1 MAVIKA
7 ANSAAG
13 LDRIIDYVTK
23 DEKTEAKL
31 VSGINFSPEREK
43 DEMAATKLLWNKTGE
58 RTYTQFVHRHNKREK
73 KTIPKGLGKILK
85 RR

>member
-13 LDRIIDYVTK
+13 LNRIIDYVTK

-31 VSGINFSPEREK
+31 VSGINCNPETVK
-43 DEMAATKLLWNKTGE
+43 DEMAATKLLWD
-58 RTYTQFVHRHNKREK
+58 
-73 KTIPKGLGKILK
+73 
-85 RR
+85 